1 VGFGRNKKT
10 LKMDL
15 KIKNKLFI
23 VCGATGGL
31 GNGVA
36 LNLLNEGA
44 KIIAIA
50 RDRDKLNNF
59 QNKYPDQI
67 ETVIG
72 DIGQSETVK
81 LAVKKVGNRFLDGL
95 LMNAG
100 GPPAKSFMETEMADW
115 DQAYNSILRW
125 KVELS
130 KAIMPKL
137 IEQGYGRIVY
147 IESSSTKQPI
157 PNLVLS
163 NSLRLAVVGFVKTL
177 SQEVAAKGVT
187 LNILAPGFHETDAAK
202 RLFLK
207 RSEVEAISIPEAKTK
222 YTSAIPVG
230 KMGNPNDFGSIA
242 AWLLSPVSEY
252 ITGQTISVDGGAI
265 KGVFG

>member
-1 VGFGRNKKT
+1 
-10 LKMDL
+10 MDL

-44 KIIAIA
+44 NIIAIA
-50 RDRDKLNNF
+50 RESEKLIAF
-59 QNKYPDQI
+59 QNEYPKQI
-67 ETVIG
+67 EIVTG
-72 DIGQSETVK
+72 DISQSSTIQ
-81 LAVKKVGNRFLDGL
+81 KVLEKVADRFLDGVL
-95 LMNAG
+95 VNSG
-100 GPPAKSFMETEMADW
+100 GPPAKSFLETEMADW
-115 DQAYNSILRW
+115 DKAYGSILRW

-137 IEQGYGRIVY
+137 IEQEYGRIVY

-157 PNLVLS
+157 SNLVLS
-163 NSLRLAVVGFVKTL
+163 NSLRLAVSGFVKTL

-202 RLFLK
+202 RLFVK
-207 RSEVEAISIPEAKTK
+207 RSEVEAISITEAKTK

-230 KMGNPNDFGSIA
+230 KMGNANDFGSIA
-242 AWLLSPVSEY
+242 TWLLSPVSGY

-265 KGVFG
+265 KGLFG

>member
-1 VGFGRNKKT
+1 
-10 LKMDL
+10 MDL

-44 KIIAIA
+44 NIIAIA
-50 RDRDKLNNF
+50 RDGEKLNAF
-59 QNKYPDQI
+59 LAKYPNQI
-67 ETVIG
+67 EIVTG
-72 DIGQSETVK
+72 DISNSITIHEVIE
-81 LAVKKVGNRFLDGL
+81 KVADRFLDGVL
-95 LMNAG
+95 INSG
-100 GPPAKSFMETEMADW
+100 GPPAKSFLETEMADW
-115 DQAYNSILRW
+115 DKAYNSILRW
-125 KVELS
+125 KVEFS

-157 PNLVLS
+157 SNLVLS
-163 NSLRLAVVGFVKTL
+163 NSLRLAVSGFVKTL

-202 RLFLK
+202 RLFVK
-207 RSEVEAISIPEAKTK
+207 RSEVEDISIPEAKTK

-230 KMGNPNDFGSIA
+230 KMGNANDFGSIA
-242 AWLLSPVSEY
+242 AWLLSPVSGY
-252 ITGQTISVDGGAI
+252 VTGQTISVDGGAI
-265 KGVFG
+265 KGLFG